1 MTLNK
6 LFIIIA
12 IAIFLGAL
20 EDIFIGDYYG

>member
-1 MTLNK
+1 MTLTK
-6 LFIIIA
+6 LFIIIS